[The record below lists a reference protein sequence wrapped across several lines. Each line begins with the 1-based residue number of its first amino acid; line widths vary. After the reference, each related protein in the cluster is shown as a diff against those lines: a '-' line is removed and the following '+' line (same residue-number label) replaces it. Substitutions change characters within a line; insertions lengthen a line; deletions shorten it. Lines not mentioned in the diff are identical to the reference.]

1 MHTHRLV
8 QRPVWATLATALLL
22 LDDVIQQQFT
32 AANQAEF
39 ELRYVAVLWLF
50 ALAMTLLGRR
60 WLLWPLLALLAA
72 MQLVQLGN
80 IAFAGEPLAPAELV
94 SLFGQPGEVWQ
105 SARHHWQDHWP
116 VLLAVGLPYGVL
128 AWLLARLPPP
138 APRWQLVGGL
148 LVLAVLLAKPYRATY
163 RDMDAF
169 MPGPTRSSLHNS
181 LNAFAFY
188 AVRLAGRDQP
198 ALSLPAPRPYQVQP
212 VASQARHVWVVMVD
226 SLRGSRLGV
235 LGYPRATTPQL
246 AATPGL
252 LARPGIAAGVATA
265 VSLPSFVNL
274 VSHPGQH
281 HLLRQQ
287 PYNLFRL
294 ARQQGF
300 RTLWLSSQE
309 SKLLANLG
317 SPFMDVRISREDHPL
332 LFRQQHDHALPRL
345 LARQQLGQRSFVM
358 LNLRTAHSPYQDN
371 YRHAGARFAR
381 WPTDASLPYA
391 TRKSNAYDNAVLYA
405 DDVLGEIIR
414 QFEALP
420 GERYLLITGDHGQLL
435 GEGGRWG
442 HNDLQPEVADVPV
455 LLLARQAPPAAAA
468 ELAAQSHI
476 SHYEAG
482 VWLAARLGYQVRN
495 PLWRDGEHYLLGKLL
510 WQDNPLRPLREQGG
524 ALQFAAPVLLS
535 HWLQR
540 QTGRDAVRL
549 PAVFDNKNYGH
560 N

>member
-1 MHTHRLV
+1 MRVDRLGL
-8 QRPVWATLATALLL
+8 RPVWATLATALLL

-50 ALAMTLLGRR
+50 ALGLTLLGRR
-60 WLLWPLLALLAA
+60 WLVWPLLALLAA

-80 IAFAGEPLAPAELV
+80 ISFAGEPLAPAELV

-116 VLLAVGLPYGVL
+116 VWLAVGLPYGLL
-128 AWLLARLPPP
+128 AWLLGRLPPP
-138 APRWQLVGGL
+138 APGWRVLGAV

-181 LNAFAFY
+181 LNAFAYY
-188 AVRLAGRDQP
+188 AVRLAGREQAALALPPPQP
-198 ALSLPAPRPYQVQP
+198 YRLQPLP
-212 VASQARHVWVVMVD
+212 SQAQHVWVVVVD

-252 LARPGIAAGVATA
+252 LARPGIASGVATA

-332 LFRQQHDHALPRL
+332 LFRQQHDHALPQL
-345 LARQQLGQRSFVM
+345 LAAQQLGARSFVM

-381 WPTDASLPYA
+381 WPTDDSLPYA

-405 DDVLGEIIR
+405 DDVLGQIIR
-414 QFEALP
+414 QFEALR

-435 GEGGRWG
+435 GEQGRWG
-442 HNDLQPEVADVPV
+442 HNDLQPEVADVPM

-468 ELAAQSHI
+468 ALVAQSHV

-482 VWLAARLGYQVRN
+482 VWLAARLGYRVSN
-495 PLWRDGEHYLLGKLL
+495 PQWREGEHYLLGKLL

-524 ALQFAAPVLLS
+524 QLHFAPPLLLS
-535 HWLQR
+535 DWLR
-540 QTGRDAVRL
+540 RAAT
-549 PAVFDNKNYGH
+549 PAVDS
-560 N
+560 

>member
-1 MHTHRLV
+1 MQLAVKKWHRIL
-8 QRPVWATLATALLL
+8 WATIATGLLL
-22 LDDVIQQQFT
+22 LDDVIQQRFT
-32 AANQAEF
+32 PANLAEF

-50 ALAMTLLGRR
+50 ALGMTLLASR
-60 WLLWPLLALLAA
+60 WLVWPLLALLAG

-80 IAFAGEPLAPAELV
+80 LSFTGEPLAPAELV

-105 SARHHWQDHWP
+105 TARHHWRDHWP
-116 VLLAVGLPYGVL
+116 VLLAVGAPYVAL
-128 AWLLARLPPP
+128 AWLLGRLPPP
-138 APRWQLVGGL
+138 ATGWRVLGGV

-181 LNAFAFY
+181 LNAFAYY
-188 AVRLAGRDQP
+188 AVRLAGREQPTLPLLPPQPYRLQP
-198 ALSLPAPRPYQVQP
+198 AP
-212 VASQARHVWVVMVD
+212 SQAQHVWVVMVD

-235 LGYPRATTPQL
+235 LGYARPTTPRL

-252 LARPGIAAGVATA
+252 LARPGIASGVATA

-317 SPFMDVRISREDHPL
+317 SAFMDVRISREDHPL
-332 LFRQQHDHALPRL
+332 RFRQQHDHALPQL
-345 LARQQLGQRSFVM
+345 LAQQPLGPRSFVM
-358 LNLRTAHSPYQDN
+358 LNLRSAHSPYEDN
-371 YRHAGARFAR
+371 YRHLGTRFQH
-381 WPTDASLPYA
+381 WPTGRHLPYHV
-391 TRKSNAYDNAVLYA
+391 RKSNAYDNAVRYA

-414 QFEALP
+414 QFNALS

-455 LLLARQAPPAAAA
+455 LVLAREAPASATAT
-468 ELAAQSHI
+468 LATQTHI
-476 SHYEAG
+476 SHYEAA
-482 VWLAARLGYQVRN
+482 VWLAGRLGYTVSN
-495 PLWRDGEHYLLGKLL
+495 PQWREGEHYLLGKLL
-510 WQDNPLRPLREQGG
+510 WQDGPLRRIREQDG
-524 ALQFAAPVLLS
+524 QRHFDPPQLLS
-535 HWLQR
+535 HWLQAAAHR
-540 QTGRDAVRL
+540 
-549 PAVFDNKNYGH
+549 
-560 N
+560 

>member
-1 MHTHRLV
+1 MRVDRLGL
-8 QRPVWATLATALLL
+8 RPVWATLATALLL
-22 LDDVIQQQFT
+22 LDDMIQQQFT

-50 ALAMTLLGRR
+50 ALGMTLLGRR
-60 WLLWPLLALLAA
+60 WLDWPLLALLAA

-80 IAFAGEPLAPAELV
+80 ISFAGEPLAPAELV

-105 SARHHWQDHWP
+105 SARHHWQDHWS
-116 VLLAVGLPYGVL
+116 VWLAVGLPYGLL
-128 AWLLARLPPP
+128 AWLLGRLPPL
-138 APRWQLVGGL
+138 ARGWRVLGAV

-181 LNAFAFY
+181 LNAFAYY
-188 AVRLAGRDQP
+188 AVRLAGRDQA
-198 ALSLPAPRPYQVQP
+198 ALPLPPPQPYQLQSLP
-212 VASQARHVWVVMVD
+212 SQAKHVWVVVVD

-252 LARPGIAAGVATA
+252 LARPGIASGVATA

-281 HLLRQQ
+281 HLLRRQ

-300 RTLWLSSQE
+300 HTLWLSSQE
-309 SKLLANLG
+309 SRLLANLG
-317 SPFMDVRISREDHPL
+317 SAFMDVRISREDHPL
-332 LFRQQHDHALPRL
+332 LFSQHHDHALPQL
-345 LARQQLGQRSFVM
+345 LAQQTLGDRSFVM
-358 LNLRTAHSPYQDN
+358 LNLRSAHSPYQDN
-371 YRHAGARFAR
+371 YRHRGDRFER
-381 WPTDASLPYA
+381 WPTDDALPYA

-414 QFEALP
+414 QFEALS

-442 HNDLQPEVADVPV
+442 HNDLQPEVADVPM
-455 LLLARQAPPAAAA
+455 LLLARQAAAGSVDA
-468 ELAAQSHI
+468 LATQSHI
-476 SHYEAG
+476 SHYEAA
-482 VWLAARLGYQVRN
+482 VWLAARLGYRVDN
-495 PLWRDGEHYLLGKLL
+495 PQWREGEHYLLGKLL

-524 ALQFAAPVLLS
+524 QLQFAQPVLLS
-535 HWLQR
+535 DWLYR
-540 QTGRDAVRL
+540 QVSDA
-549 PAVFDNKNYGH
+549 ASQDFK
-560 N
+560 